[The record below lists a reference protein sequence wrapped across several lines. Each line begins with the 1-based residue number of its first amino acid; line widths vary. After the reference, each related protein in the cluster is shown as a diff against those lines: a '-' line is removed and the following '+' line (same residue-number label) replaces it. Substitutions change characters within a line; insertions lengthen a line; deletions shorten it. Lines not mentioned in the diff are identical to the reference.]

1 MTLGTDR
8 TPKERIALYVES
20 AALELHKSV
29 VVRIAV
35 SDVRH
40 ERLPE
45 FFVDVT
51 YADGS
56 KASGYAGFHDGLP
69 STNLE
74 LISRGGDPFAG
85 L

>member
-29 VVRIAV
+29 VVRIHV
-35 SDVRH
+35 EDVRH
-40 ERLPE
+40 DQLPE

-51 YADGS
+51 FADGM
-56 KASGYAGFHDGLP
+56 KASGYAGFHDGVP
-69 STNLE
+69 STTLE
-74 LISRGGDPFAG
+74 LIGDRDWFAG